1 MDNMLRGL
9 LPEEMLTDHLGMDL
23 QHEEVFSRIEY
34 LRNSETEDDAFL
46 ISALSSLL
54 TYLAEHFAMEERL
67 AAEGGVEFSAHAQ
80 DHAQNL
86 QLFHKALAEVER
98 GSMAPRMFLRYID
111 YWFEHH
117 INAFDR
123 PFAHR
128 LLACS
133 DTPWK
138 MAPGELAEPRRL
150 SA

>member
-23 QHEEVFSRIEY
+23 QHEEIFSRIEF
-34 LRNSETEDDAFL
+34 LRSSEIEEDAFL
-46 ISALSSLL
+46 IPALSSLL
-54 TYLAEHFAMEERL
+54 AYLADHFAMEAQL
-67 AAEGGVEFSAHAQ
+67 AAERGVEFSAHAR
-80 DHAQNL
+80 DHAQNMR
-86 QLFHKALAEVER
+86 LFNKALNEVTQ
-98 GSMAPRMFLRYID
+98 GSMPPHMFLRYVD

-123 PFAHR
+123 PFAHC

-133 DTPWK
+133 GTPWQV
-138 MAPGELAEPRRL
+138 ASSELAEPQRL